1 MIHTMSG
8 GSSPNTGPEYYVRG
22 VNDADARGPFSLE
35 QLVSLAEAGQIDAQ
49 TYYYDN
55 ASEQWLLIT
64 GNEQLKAALW
74 PEKKKLGF
82 KQMEFKPLNQEKTDS
97 APPIT
102 VQQFLDAAEGKTEDT
117 KGKKDKG
124 ETMMAAAQWGTRSAA
139 FISIASAAAL
149 VLPGVDAVM
158 AMDWAKVLQMP
169 GTILGVVDLFVGVL
183 LILGV
188 IQIYPFVRF
197 RAVFGLGFLGF
208 LFMTQGQLMPMIA
221 VAAGSLGL
229 YFSTIFLSYIPL
241 AVSALLGLGGMAML
255 ATMAYI

>member
-1 MIHTMSG
+1 MSG
-8 GSSPNTGPEYYVRG
+8 GSSQPSGPEYYVRG
-22 VNDADARGPFSLE
+22 VNDTDARGPFSLE
-35 QLVSLAEAGQIDAQ
+35 QLVSLVEAGQVDAE
-49 TYYYDN
+49 TYYYD
-55 ASEQWLLIT
+55 ATSEQWLLIV
-64 GNEQLKAALW
+64 NNAEMKAALW

-82 KQMEFKPLNQEKTDS
+82 KSMQFKAVNEEKTDS
-97 APPIT
+97 APAIT

-139 FISIASAAAL
+139 LISLASALAL
-149 VLPGVDAVM
+149 VLPGIDAVT
-158 AMDWAKVLQMP
+158 AMDVPKILQTP
-169 GTILGVVDLFVGVL
+169 GVILGVVDVVIAVL
-183 LILGV
+183 LFLGV

-208 LFMTQGQLMPMIA
+208 LFMTQGQLTPMIA
-221 VAAGSLGL
+221 VAAGSVGL

-241 AVSALLGLGGMAML
+241 GVAALLGLGGMAML

>member
-1 MIHTMSG
+1 MSG
-8 GSSPNTGPEYYVRG
+8 GSSNTGPEFYVRG

-35 QLVSLAEAGQIDAQ
+35 QLTSLAEAGQVDTQ
-49 TYYYDN
+49 TYYYDT
-55 ASEQWLLIT
+55 ASEQWVLLT
-64 GNEQLKAALW
+64 SNEQLKAVLW

-82 KQMEFKPLNQEKTDS
+82 KQMEFKPLNEEKTDS

-117 KGKKDKG
+117 KGRKDKG

-139 FISIASAAAL
+139 LISIASAAAL
-149 VLPGVDAVM
+149 VLPGVDAVI
-158 AMDWAKVLQMP
+158 AMDWVKVLQMP
-169 GTILGVVDLFVGVL
+169 GTILGIVDVVVGLL

-208 LFMTQGQLMPMIA
+208 LFLTQGQLTPLIA

-255 ATMAYI
+255 ATMAYV